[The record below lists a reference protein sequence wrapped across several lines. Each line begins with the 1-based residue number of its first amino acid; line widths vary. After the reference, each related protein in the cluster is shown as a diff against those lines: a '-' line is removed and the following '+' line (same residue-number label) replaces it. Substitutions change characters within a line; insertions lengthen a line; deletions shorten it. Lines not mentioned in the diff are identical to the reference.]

1 MHKQYIRTLQVHVL
15 IFISRQNH
23 TDTVLVVRSVSLIA
37 LLIELITIVAVVL
50 SQFCYSVSS
59 KTTVYFSVEQCV
71 STALVQTV
79 PSVLKILLKLHIG
92 CVL

>member
-1 MHKQYIRTLQVHVL
+1 M
-15 IFISRQNH
+15 
-23 TDTVLVVRSVSLIA
+23 VRSVSLIA

-50 SQFCYSVSS
+50 SQFCYSVHVSS

-79 PSVLKILLKLHIG
+79 PSVLKNLLKLHIG
-92 CVL
+92 CV